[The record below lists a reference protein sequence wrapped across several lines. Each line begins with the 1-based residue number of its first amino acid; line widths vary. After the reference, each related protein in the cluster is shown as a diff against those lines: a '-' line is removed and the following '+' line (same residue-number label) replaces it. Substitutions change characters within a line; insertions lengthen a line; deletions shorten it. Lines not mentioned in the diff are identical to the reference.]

1 MTRRVALRRLELVKN
16 RQARSCADAYLSS
29 HRRAA
34 GECSRPSLHAPAPRA
49 SVDKVT
55 MGGGAA
61 WCGRVPGE
69 ARDGR
74 HLRELTRLRLPSFGE
89 EGLPI
94 ADDVARMDVKTRS
107 KPSIHHRW
115 KKDL

>member
-1 MTRRVALRRLELVKN
+1 LRTPIRAPSAEAGRRERR
-16 RQARSCADAYLSS
+16 
-29 HRRAA
+29 
-34 GECSRPSLHAPAPRA
+34 
-49 SVDKVT
+49 
-55 MGGGAA
+55 
-61 WCGRVPGE
+61 E